1 MIATA
6 TMFLATAIPGR
17 PHPPGERRP
26 LLVVQRQVVSPAQL
40 LAAVNAQLA
49 ARPDCEGLEVDAASS
64 LRTRFSDSDGC
75 NWNPA
80 ALRIR
85 VAHGPSTRALAGVRQ
100 VVEWARLNLELSE
113 PGF

>member
-6 TMFLATAIPGR
+6 KMFLTSAIPGR

-26 LLVVQRQVVSPAQL
+26 LPPMARQVVTPAQL
-40 LAAVNAQLA
+40 LAAVNAQLQ
-49 ARPDCEGLEVDAASS
+49 ARKDCEGLEVAAAGR
-64 LRTRFSDSDGC
+64 LRARFPDGDGC
-75 NWNPA
+75 NWNTA
-80 ALRIR
+80 GLAVR

-100 VVEWARLNLELSE
+100 VVEWARLNLELAE

>member
-6 TMFLATAIPGR
+6 KMFLATAIPGR

-26 LLVVQRQVVSPAQL
+26 MPAAPRQVVSPAQL

-49 ARPDCEGLEVDAASS
+49 AREDCEGLEVDAAAT
-64 LRTRFSDSDGC
+64 LRCRFPDADGC
-75 NWNPA
+75 NWTVA
-80 ALRIR
+80 GLRVR

-100 VVEWARLNLELSE
+100 VLEWARLHLELAE

>member
-6 TMFLATAIPGR
+6 KMFVSTAIPGR

-26 LLVVQRQVVSPAQL
+26 MPEVQRQVVSPAQL
-40 LAAVNAQLA
+40 VAAVNAQLA
-49 ARPDCEGLEVDAASS
+49 ARQDCEGLEMDAAAS
-64 LRTRFSDSDGC
+64 LRARFPDADGC

-80 ALRIR
+80 GLRVR

-100 VVEWARLNLELSE
+100 VVEWARLNLELAE

>member
-6 TMFLATAIPGR
+6 KMFLASAIPGR

-26 LLVVQRQVVSPAQL
+26 MPASPRRVVTPVQL
-40 LAAVNAQLA
+40 LAAVNAELA
-49 ARPDCEGLEVDAASS
+49 AREDCEGLEVDSGDA
-64 LRTRFSDSDGC
+64 LRARFPDADGC
-75 NWNPA
+75 NWNAA
-80 ALRIR
+80 ALRVR

-100 VVEWARLNLELSE
+100 VVDWARLHLELAE